1 MNVDTLKA
9 TLKFSHGCSMLAA
22 LAGLKLNGSAW
33 GATDES
39 LCTNLMELNT
49 LSPSTHIPTHK

>member
-1 MNVDTLKA
+1 
-9 TLKFSHGCSMLAA
+9 MLAA